1 MSPTAGLSS
10 GWNIYP
16 ISVPWDTF
24 RIQKRQ
30 ALARS
35 WLAGVSPSPFSFFIK
50 LKNEKEL
57 PIFTAAAHH
66 LLKITTPSAPRTTT
80 KKTHPSPPPLG
91 KRKEE
96 AAAAVSS
103 KISGTHKFLFD
114 EGALQKLKTAAAFCA
129 FWNTQWAMLTF
140 SGKKQEFSCTGWS
153 PPSLCWS
160 SPSKVTPYR
169 DVIQTWHLR
178 TINRRCFQISV
189 QSPSLLAFT
198 SWPSSLQAPWRTKQD
213 IYTYVYRHTHNLV
226 FPFADL
232 N

>member
-1 MSPTAGLSS
+1 MSPTVGLSS

-16 ISVPWDTF
+16 ISVSWDTF

-35 WLAGVSPSPFSFFIK
+35 WLAGVFPSPFSFFIK

-66 LLKITTPSAPRTTT
+66 LLKITTPSAPRKQQ
-80 KKTHPSPPPLG
+80 KKHTQVLPHWA
-91 KRKEE
+91 KEE

-114 EGALQKLKTAAAFCA
+114 EGVLQKLKTAAAFCA
-129 FWNTQWAMLTF
+129 FWNRQWAVLTF
-140 SGKKQEFSCTGWS
+140 SAEKREFACTGWS
-153 PPSLCWS
+153 PPYAPPSLCWS

-169 DVIQTWHLR
+169 DVLQTWHLQ
-178 TINRRCFQISV
+178 TINRPYFQISV
-189 QSPSLLAFT
+189 QSPSVLAFA
-198 SWPSSLQAPWRTKQD
+198 SWPSGLQAPWRTKQD
-213 IYTYVYRHTHNLV
+213 IYRYMYRHTQT
-226 FPFADL
+226 
-232 N
+232 

>member
-35 WLAGVSPSPFSFFIK
+35 WLAGVSPSPFFFFIK

-80 KKTHPSPPPLG
+80 KKHTQVLPHWAKG
-91 KRKEE
+91 KKKLLLQFLPKFLAPTNFYLMRGC
-96 AAAAVSS
+96 S
-103 KISGTHKFLFD
+103 KNSRQLLHSVPSGTGSEQCWLFQGRNRHFLVPV
-114 EGALQKLKTAAAFCA
+114 GAL
-129 FWNTQWAMLTF
+129 
-140 SGKKQEFSCTGWS
+140 
-153 PPSLCWS
+153 PPSVDLLPLR
-160 SPSKVTPYR
+160 SPLIVMSYR
-169 DVIQTWHLR
+169 LGICELSTGAVFRFLSNHLR
-178 TINRRCFQISV
+178 F
-189 QSPSLLAFT
+189 
-198 SWPSSLQAPWRTKQD
+198 
-213 IYTYVYRHTHNLV
+213 
-226 FPFADL
+226 
-232 N
+232 